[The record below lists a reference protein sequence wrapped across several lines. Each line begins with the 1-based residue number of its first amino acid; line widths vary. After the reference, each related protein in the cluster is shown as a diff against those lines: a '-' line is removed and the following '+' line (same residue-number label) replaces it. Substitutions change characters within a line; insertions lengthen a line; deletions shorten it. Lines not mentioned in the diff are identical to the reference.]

1 MQPQSIQFIIYL
13 LSIIP
18 TSVIFCEGKL
28 SVQHARQN
36 RLMQTHSAISGM
48 SYRQKRQTH
57 GAISGM
63 SYKQKKTVS
72 YSAISGMSCIQKRHC
87 LTVPF
92 MACHTDKKDIDSQCY
107 FWHVIQTKLT
117 LTHSAISGIS
127 YRQNRQTQTHSA
139 ISGLPYRQKRQ

>member
-63 SYKQKKTVS
+63 PYKQKRQLQCHFWPHELSWTDS
-72 YSAISGMSCIQKRHC
+72 CTISFLS
-87 LTVPF
+87 LF
-92 MACHTDKKDIDSQCY
+92 FFFS
-107 FWHVIQTKLT
+107 FSL
-117 LTHSAISGIS
+117 LLLLFF
-127 YRQNRQTQTHSA
+127 TQLFSKQVHRKSSNPT
-139 ISGLPYRQKRQ
+139 